1 MAYLVI
7 PTQTVPLW
15 NWGGTTGKL
24 RIFSSQ
30 AFYEHTTGAF
40 TPSGNPQN
48 VSSACQIYNCT
59 VSGTN
64 FTIPEVTLA
73 TTTDSTVPNA
83 LYTAILYDSADR
95 PRYTMLANFFVDPE
109 YFSTP
114 ELSDVQVLSAGSP
127 IVDGIYTLR
136 GTYDEGSGEFPYYT
150 LTGQANPDIPPD
162 DPSFQYSVFSDGNL
176 WYLRNSAGENMY
188 FGSTG
193 VPPTSDYPW
202 DADWAQNPLD
212 GIAPAPNVTEY
223 VTEISGTWEQLTL
236 SNQGYG
242 VVVPWSTP
250 GPFWDVQQTKEY
262 VNTVV
267 GDGSSPVPYASTSTA
282 GKTKLDTA
290 PVSSTSPIAVGTNS
304 SIITGFT
311 ADIASLNTLKAPKAN
326 PTFTGTVAVTG
337 NITATTTIAATGNV
351 TGANLSGTNT
361 GNVTVGGENYISLA
375 GQVLTANAVNLSAT
389 NVTGTLAAAR
399 FPALTGDVTNSA
411 GTVATT
417 IANLAVGTA
426 KIANLAVTDAKVA
439 TGIDAVK
446 IADGSVTNTEFQYL
460 NGVTSGLQAQI
471 DAKAGLVSPSFT
483 TPALGTPSAGV
494 LTNCT
499 ITTPAAGDNDT
510 SIASTAFVQQLGNGC
525 LVYRATLTQTGTSAP
540 VATIIANTLGGTV
553 VWARGSAGFYTGT
566 LASVFSANKTQVFV
580 GTSPNGANFVATIAW
595 RSSSSEISILT
606 QDTDIAGG
614 TCTASDN
621 MLAETA
627 LTIIVGP

>member
-15 NWGGTTGKL
+15 NWSGTTGKL
-24 RIFSSQ
+24 RVFSSQ

-73 TTTDSTVPNA
+73 TTTDSTVPNS

-114 ELSDVQVLSAGSP
+114 ELSDVQVLSAGLP
-127 IVDGIYTLR
+127 EVDGIYTLR
-136 GTYDEGSGEFPYYT
+136 GEDGGYNYYT
-150 LTGQANPDIPPD
+150 LTGQSSPTPPIIL
-162 DPSFQYSVFSDGNL
+162 PEYSVYTDGNL
-176 WYLRNSAGENMY
+176 WYISNSAGEPCY

-193 VPPTSDYPW
+193 TSPATTYPW
-202 DADWAQNPLD
+202 NNTTWGVVAAP
-212 GIAPAPNVTEY
+212 GVIPAPNVTEY

-361 GNVTVGGENYISLA
+361 GNVTVAGENYLSLA

-446 IADGSVTNTEFQYL
+446 IADGSITNTEFQYL